1 MSQVESASPVLV
13 TYGVANEAMFSTL
26 ESKKLKKYARVGWN
40 GKNLHVQVHG
50 SIPTNQV
57 DLGNGD
63 NAYLNPFLV
72 IVNKDR
78 GSVDTWVPSISD
90 LQGKDWYEVI

>member
-1 MSQVESASPVLV
+1 MSQVASASPILV
-13 TYGVANEAMFSTL
+13 TYGIANEAMFSAL
-26 ESKKLKKYARVGWN
+26 ETKKLKKYARQGWN
-40 GKNLHVQVHG
+40 GKNLHVQVHA

-57 DLGNGD
+57 DLGNGE